1 MKEEIWED
9 SLIVFGNNVCISSLL
24 FFLGKPGVDN
34 NNLNVLNVF
43 QKKEKT
49 KRIAQVTSIFQKR
62 RVYCFLHDTS

>member
-43 QKKEKT
+43 QKKKEK
-49 KRIAQVTSIFQKR
+49 KNSASNLDLPKEKSLL
-62 RVYCFLHDTS
+62 FLTRY

>member
-24 FFLGKPGVDN
+24 FFLGKPGIDN

-43 QKKEKT
+43 QKKEREKE
-49 KRIAQVTSIFQKR
+49 
-62 RVYCFLHDTS
+62 